1 MRTYHLSLLIILT
14 SFLLLGCQHSPII
27 FTESQ
32 PPKVPQFAELDNAPK
47 LPSLSAPL
55 IRDNNKGGNT
65 STQVSNEPNSININ
79 DKLSIHQWA
88 VNQEDA
94 ANQPKLNRVYFIGI
108 SPSASLENPD
118 VLIEAFSQRR
128 KELANQQQHKPNIA
142 ACYDSIRFRASLHS
156 IAITM
161 QCDAPFSEMQS
172 LVWAFWDKNAL
183 TNLNIETV
191 QRNLKLNKHIGAFTG
206 SEIDKV
212 FRSQLLGPQHPYNV
226 SLDNQ
231 GLVDSLE
238 NTEAGFKQL
247 QHLQLTTRE
256 RLQWHL
262 FTNDVENSF
271 NHDSQKP
278 LNQPLIERETAE
290 NLHSKT
296 INDSLPLWLLHDS
309 STSDSMLNNKAS
321 HTASNTV
328 QNTKT
333 LTAEVT
339 PKDQIT
345 PTATIYLI
353 DAPDTVQ
360 TQVRVGFVSEN
371 ANNLLNHH
379 QQTATNNSVG
389 CKTIAPLLG
398 RSYSG
403 RLFYDLRE
411 TRGLTYGI
419 YGRCVDAPLSQYLYF
434 YGSTA
439 LENSGAFIKG
449 ILDHTQLL
457 TESTVSQA
465 ELNAVS
471 TYLIGQQQLALD
483 TTFGKESNY
492 IRNILSGKTTQQAQ
506 QEVNAISQLTPE
518 QFLQISNHVL
528 SHPPTVVIRGDAD
541 KISADIR
548 QKLPSWQVQL
558 ISARD

>member
-55 IRDNNKGGNT
+55 IRDNNIGGNT
-65 STQVSNEPNSININ
+65 STQVFNEPNSININ

-172 LVWAFWDKNAL
+172 LVWAFWDENAL

-212 FRSQLLGPQHPYNV
+212 FRSQLLGPQHPYNE

-238 NTEAGFKQL
+238 NTETGFKQL
-247 QHLQLTTRE
+247 QHLQLATRE
-256 RLQWHL
+256 LLQWHL

-271 NHDSQKP
+271 IHDSQKT
-278 LNQPLIERETAE
+278 LNQPLIERKTAE

-309 STSDSMLNNKAS
+309 STSDNMLNNKAS

-328 QNTKT
+328 HNTKT

-419 YGRCVDAPLSQYLYF
+419 YGRCVNAPLSQYLYF

-558 ISARD
+558 ISAHD